1 MIARPTLTR
10 VLGASRWLLLFTA
23 ASSMRMSTRVDAQR
37 HGPTETT
44 SSQAN
49 RAVKTGVFRNGS
61 STIPLHANPAAFSS
75 EINVGS
81 EV

>member
-1 MIARPTLTR
+1 MGPDEAFDMTALRPS
-10 VLGASRWLLLFTA
+10 ASRHSAYRSRGRRGATA
-23 ASSMRMSTRVDAQR
+23 LDQKRIDVRDHARLVVLS
-37 HGPTETT
+37 
-44 SSQAN
+44 
-49 RAVKTGVFRNGS
+49 TGVFRNGS